1 MDFSIFLDFGGKKK
15 KKVWCLQIFF
25 PCTNSIVQAISMTER
40 SAESVVTELG
50 TNFIVNLLYSAV
62 LRIVPFIRINS

>member
-25 PCTNSIVQAISMTER
+25 PCTNSIVQAISMPER
-40 SAESVVTELG
+40 SAESVVIQL
-50 TNFIVNLLYSAV
+50 FVSAK
-62 LRIVPFIRINS
+62 